1 MQDIVSALRGIEF
14 FHNIPDEY
22 LNRVAT
28 ISRIVEFPGRHD
40 IFREHESAKDVYFII
55 SGRVSLVICAPPFGC
70 RQLMEVTAGELIG
83 WSPLSGPLTVIG
95 YCSNTDSNRGDRR
108 RRPAYSRTL
117 RRRYTIR
124 IRVHAP
130 CGANVGFAAAC
141 DTVAID
147 EDERPFVPPGPN
159 RIRLIPSL

>member
-14 FHNIPDEY
+14 FHDIADEY

-28 ISRIVEFPGRHD
+28 ISRIVKFPGRHD

-83 WSPLSGPLTVIG
+83 WSPLMGRSLLSDT
-95 YCSNTDSNRGDRR
+95 
-108 RRPAYSRTL
+108 AQTL
-117 RRRYTIR
+117 I
-124 IRVHAP
+124 P
-130 CGANVGFAAAC
+130 
-141 DTVAID
+141 TVAIAID
-147 EDERPFVPPGPN
+147 GQRILALCAEDTRFGFEFMR
-159 RIRLIPSL
+159 RAAQTLASRLNATRLQLMKTSGHLFPQVQIESD

>member
-83 WSPLSGPLTVIG
+83 WKKV
-95 YCSNTDSNRGDRR
+95 GD
-108 RRPAYSRTL
+108 
-117 RRRYTIR
+117 
-124 IRVHAP
+124 VHQASS
-130 CGANVGFAAAC
+130 
-141 DTVAID
+141 DVAIQAQAA
-147 EDERPFVPPGPN
+147 G
-159 RIRLIPSL
+159 SGWMYA